1 MKKIC
6 YQERV
11 SSLFPYVRKRCVL
24 LFILLLVSAMF
35 VLSGISA
42 EGAEEGVDEV
52 IGYESVLICH
62 GDSVWSIAEA
72 NMKDPTNAQIRAY
85 VDEIVSLND
94 ITSSRIDAGNY
105 ILLPKHRKFRNENQ
119 IILPEQNV
127 DRFSQSVDTIPDF

>member
-52 IGYESVLICH
+52 IGYESVLISH
-62 GDSVWSIAEA
+62 GDSVWAIAEA

-105 ILLPKHRKFRNENQ
+105 ILLPKHR
-119 IILPEQNV
+119 
-127 DRFSQSVDTIPDF
+127 

>member
-6 YQERV
+6 YQECV
-11 SSLFPYVRKRCVL
+11 SALFSYVRKRCVL
-24 LFILLLVSAMF
+24 LFILILVSAMF
-35 VLSGISA
+35 VLSGINA
-42 EGAEEGVDEV
+42 EGAEESVDEV

-105 ILLPKHRKFRNENQ
+105 ILLPKYR
-119 IILPEQNV
+119 
-127 DRFSQSVDTIPDF
+127 